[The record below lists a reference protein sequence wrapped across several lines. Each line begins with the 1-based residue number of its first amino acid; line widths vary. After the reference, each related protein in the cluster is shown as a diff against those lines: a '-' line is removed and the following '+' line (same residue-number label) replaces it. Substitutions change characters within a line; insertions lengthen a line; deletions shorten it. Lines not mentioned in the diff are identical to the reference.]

1 MELLKVSKKEIEMGI
16 KMVRL
21 LDRPKAIMLV
31 SQLDWSSEYTKE
43 LLMASLKGSRLA
55 LMREPLW
62 DDY

>member
-1 MELLKVSKKEIEMGI
+1 MSKKEIEMGI